1 MKTKHT
7 HTLMPRRESRPQ
19 LSLAMAMAIC
29 SLAACL
35 AETRAETVDSEMVL
49 LVDIT
54 RPGLSTTQF
63 NQLMDGYATAFTS
76 TQVLD
81 SIQSGHYG
89 RIAVSMMFYGNSS
102 TQIVGIP
109 WMEIGNLSQAQQFAA
124 LARSLTMPFSV
135 STADLGAALNAAT
148 ISFGSET
155 GYADNGFQS
164 VVQTI
169 EVASAKAQPSGTAAT
184 TAASSGSALTSG
196 VDLINGLALGNQAS
210 AINNFYTNN
219 VIGSTIPGVLPTS
232 TSSAINGALAST
244 ISGLM
249 GDTVQTGATFSVT
262 AVPEPSSALG
272 LIPAMLL
279 LMRRRRR

>member
-1 MKTKHT
+1 
-7 HTLMPRRESRPQ
+7 
-19 LSLAMAMAIC
+19 MAMAIC

-109 WMEIGNLSQAQQFAA
+109 WMEIGNLSQAQQFAT

-135 STADLGAALNAAT
+135 STADLGAALNAAS

-169 EVASAKAQPSGTAAT
+169 EVASAKAQPSGTGAA
-184 TAASSGSALTSG
+184 TAASSDAALTSG
-196 VDLINGLALGNQAS
+196 VDLINGLALGNQAN

-249 GDTVQTGATFSVT
+249 GDTVQTGATISVT
-262 AVPEPSSALG
+262 TVPEPSSAIG
-272 LIPAMLL
+272 LVPAMLL

>member
-1 MKTKHT
+1 MKAKHT

-19 LSLAMAMAIC
+19 LSLALAMAMC

-76 TQVLD
+76 SQVLD
-81 SIQSGHYG
+81 SIQSGQYG

-109 WMEIGNLSQAQQFAA
+109 WMEIGNLTQAQQFAT
-124 LARSLTMPFSV
+124 LARSLAMPFSV
-135 STADLGAALNAAT
+135 SSADLGTALTTASM
-148 ISFGSET
+148 SFGSET

-169 EVASAKAQPSGTAAT
+169 EIASAKAQPAGTGTVTATSSAA
-184 TAASSGSALTSG
+184 ALASG
-196 VDLINGLALGNQAS
+196 VDLINGVALGNQAS
-210 AINNFYTNN
+210 AIDNFYTNN
-219 VIGSTIPGVLPTS
+219 VIGSTIPGVLATS
-232 TSSAINGALAST
+232 TTSAINGALAST

-249 GDTVQTGATFSVT
+249 NDTVQTGATLSVT
-262 AVPEPSSALG
+262 AVPEPSSLLG
-272 LIPAMLL
+272 LIPATLL
-279 LMRRRRR
+279 LLRRRRR

>member
-1 MKTKHT
+1 MKTTPT
-7 HTLMPRRESRPQ
+7 HPTLMPRRDSRPQ
-19 LSLAMAMAIC
+19 LSLPLAMAMC

-35 AETRAETVDSEMVL
+35 AETRAENVDSEMVL
-49 LVDIT
+49 LIDIT

-63 NQLMDGYATAFTS
+63 SQLMDGYATAFS
-76 TQVLD
+76 SSQVLD
-81 SIQSGHYG
+81 SIQSGQYG

-109 WMEIGNLSQAQQFAA
+109 WMEIGNMTQAQQFAT
-124 LARSLTMPFSV
+124 LARSMTMPFSV
-135 STADLGAALNAAT
+135 STANLGAALNAAT

-169 EVASAKAQPSGTAAT
+169 EVASAKAQPNPTGNA
-184 TAASSGSALTSG
+184 TAASSANALASG
-196 VDLINGLALGNQAS
+196 VDLINGLALGNQAN

-232 TSSAINGALAST
+232 TTSAINGALAST

-249 GDTVQTGATFSVT
+249 NDNVQTGASVSIT
-262 AVPEPSSALG
+262 AVPEPSTLLG
-272 LIPAMLL
+272 LIPAALL
-279 LMRRRRR
+279 FLRRRR